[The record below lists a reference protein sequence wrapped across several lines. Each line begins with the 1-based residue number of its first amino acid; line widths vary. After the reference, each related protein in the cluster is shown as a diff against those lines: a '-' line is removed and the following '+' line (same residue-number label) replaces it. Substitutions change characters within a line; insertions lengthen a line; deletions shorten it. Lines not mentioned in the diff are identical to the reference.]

1 MQQRVRKRYRG
12 KIPSSSG
19 QLPVPVALH
28 ARSPT
33 LFSRIIHDWK
43 KNVKSFFP
51 IFYNRKGRTKRYAP
65 QIYFTP
71 FKRSP
76 VSEELYTYTV

>member
-1 MQQRVRKRYRG
+1 MG
-12 KIPSSSG
+12 SGCGDPIAEKIPSSSG

-33 LFSRIIHDWK
+33 LFPSIIHDWK
-43 KNVKSFFP
+43 KNVKPFFA
-51 IFYNRKGRTKRYAP
+51 IFYGRERAYQTVRP
-65 QIYFTP
+65 RIYFAS

-76 VSEELYTYTV
+76 VREELYTYTV